1 MVSRMDAMPER
12 SSPSTSRRLLSL
24 LTVLQS
30 RRDWPAAALAGRLDV
45 SERTIRRDVDRL
57 RELGY
62 EIDASRGPAG
72 GYRLRAGAHLPPVAF
87 SDDQAVAAAVALRLA
102 ASAGGALA
110 EAAEEA
116 LSVISRLLPAPLGRR
131 AQRFAVEA
139 VTPAGAV
146 GVDPGVLGAIEA
158 AIAIGEEIRFDYGG
172 SEGPVRVAEPH
183 HLLWRSGR
191 WYLLAFT
198 VEHDGWRVYRV
209 DRMRVKTHRG
219 RAFARREVPGGDPV
233 RFLEGRFRG
242 GDESGDWPCRG
253 EIVVEAS
260 RRELEPYVIDGT
272 LVHVEAGRT
281 RVSLGS
287 WSWRALAA
295 ECLRFD
301 RPIADARPAALR
313 DALAEVARRAAAAAR
328 D

>member
-1 MVSRMDAMPER
+1 MDAMPQS

-30 RRDWPAAALAGRLDV
+30 RRDWPATVLAGRLDV

-62 EIDASRGPAG
+62 EIDATRGPAG
-72 GYRLRAGAHLPPVAF
+72 GYRLRAGAQLPPVAF
-87 SDDQAVAAAVALRLA
+87 GDEQAVAVAVALRLA
-102 ASAGGALA
+102 ASSGGPLA
-110 EAAEEA
+110 DAAEEA
-116 LSVISRLLPAPLGRR
+116 LSVSSRLLPAPLGRR

-139 VTPAGAV
+139 VAPVGAV

-158 AIAIGEEIRFDYGG
+158 AIDACEELRFDYAG
-172 SEGPVRVAEPH
+172 SEGPVRVTEPH
-183 HLLWRSGR
+183 HLLWHSGR

-198 VEHDGWRVYRV
+198 PERDAWRVYRV
-209 DRMRVKTHRG
+209 DRMHLKTHRG
-219 RAFARREVPGGDPV
+219 RSFTRRDVPGGDAA
-233 RFLEGRFRG
+233 RYLEGRFRG
-242 GDESGDWPCRG
+242 GDESGGWPCRG

-260 RRELEPYVIDGT
+260 REELEPYIVDGT
-272 LVHVEAGRT
+272 LLDAGEGRT
-281 RVSLGS
+281 RVGLGS
-287 WSWRALAA
+287 WSWGALAA

-301 RPIADARPAALR
+301 RSIADARPAALR